1 MSVRERI
8 SAQLEHFAESELEEI
23 AKYVAYL
30 KFRTKAQK
38 TRIPNQDELA
48 ALYGQ
53 AADEDVELAEVG
65 MSDYAGSLAAEDTK

>member
-1 MSVRERI
+1 M
-8 SAQLEHFAESELEEI
+8 AEAELEEI

-38 TRIPNQDELA
+38 TLIPSQDELA

-53 AADEDVELAEVG
+53 AADEDVELAEAG
-65 MSDYAGSLAAEDTK
+65 MSDYAERMPAADTK